1 MTNIRLLAF
10 PLLLL
15 PLISGGNALAS
26 DPVKASEL
34 EPAKNLVEL
43 QLDTSEGD
51 QRSGVTYDSVWGV
64 CSIGAVQLL
73 RGDEVQKIAAKPPV
87 VSDCEPARPLSNP
100 RQAEYPAEMIQANQ
114 SGSAQV
120 VALIGED
127 GRVVTANAVCAS
139 EPAFA
144 PLAESVIRSMQFHPA
159 RCGADKTPAKSVAML
174 PVSYDV
180 QYQKTFLR

>member
-26 DPVKASEL
+26 DPAKAAQ
-34 EPAKNLVEL
+34 PDPKPNLVEFKL
-43 QLDTSEGD
+43 YTSEAK
-51 QRSGVTYDSVWGV
+51 QSSGVTYDAIWGV
-64 CSIGAVQLL
+64 CSVGAVQLL
-73 RGDEVQKIAAKPPV
+73 RGDEVRKIAAKPPV
-87 VSDCEPARPLSNP
+87 VSDCEPLKPLSSP
-100 RQAEYPAEMIQANQ
+100 RQSEYPAEMIQANK

-127 GRVVTANAVCAS
+127 GHVVTANAVCVS

-144 PLAESVIRSMQFHPA
+144 PLAESAILAMQFQPA
-159 RCGADKTPAKSVAML
+159 RCGADKLPVKSVVIL
-174 PVSYDV
+174 PVAYDV